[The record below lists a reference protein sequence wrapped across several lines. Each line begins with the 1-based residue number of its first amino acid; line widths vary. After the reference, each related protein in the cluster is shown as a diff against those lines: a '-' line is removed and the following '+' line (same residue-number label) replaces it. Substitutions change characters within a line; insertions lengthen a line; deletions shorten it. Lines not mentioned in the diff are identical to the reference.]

1 MFRFKILMM
10 HLTYDQKK
18 DYIDRHGSCCLH
30 KVQLKIMKDQLELE
44 DKGKTGLS
52 LDIGNLKTINIL
64 DHVKERDSVVIS
76 KKVVKSS
83 SQLTPSSINQKQ
95 QQDKELAK
103 MSNNIK
109 TKMVKDQKEE
119 RKTEKSGGFLHKVEN
134 LFSKSSNEKKT
145 EKSPQ
150 D

>member
-1 MFRFKILMM
+1 
-10 HLTYDQKK
+10 
-18 DYIDRHGSCCLH
+18 
-30 KVQLKIMKDQLELE
+30 MKDQLELE

-64 DHVKERDSVVIS
+64 DHVKERDSVLIS

-83 SQLTPSSINQKQ
+83 SQLTHSSINQKQ

-109 TKMVKDQKEE
+109 TKLVKD
-119 RKTEKSGGFLHKVEN
+119 
-134 LFSKSSNEKKT
+134 
-145 EKSPQ
+145 
-150 D
+150 

>member
-1 MFRFKILMM
+1 
-10 HLTYDQKK
+10 
-18 DYIDRHGSCCLH
+18 
-30 KVQLKIMKDQLELE
+30 MKDQLELE

-64 DHVKERDSVVIS
+64 DHVKERDSVLIS

-109 TKMVKDQKEE
+109 TKLVKD
-119 RKTEKSGGFLHKVEN
+119 
-134 LFSKSSNEKKT
+134 
-145 EKSPQ
+145 
-150 D
+150 

>member
-1 MFRFKILMM
+1 
-10 HLTYDQKK
+10 
-18 DYIDRHGSCCLH
+18 
-30 KVQLKIMKDQLELE
+30 MKDQLELE

-109 TKMVKDQKEE
+109 TKMVKD
-119 RKTEKSGGFLHKVEN
+119 
-134 LFSKSSNEKKT
+134 
-145 EKSPQ
+145 
-150 D
+150 

>member
-1 MFRFKILMM
+1 
-10 HLTYDQKK
+10 
-18 DYIDRHGSCCLH
+18 
-30 KVQLKIMKDQLELE
+30 MKDQLELE

-64 DHVKERDSVVIS
+64 DHVKERDSVLIS
-76 KKVVKSS
+76 KKVVKSF

-109 TKMVKDQKEE
+109 TRLVKD
-119 RKTEKSGGFLHKVEN
+119 
-134 LFSKSSNEKKT
+134 
-145 EKSPQ
+145 
-150 D
+150 

>member
-1 MFRFKILMM
+1 
-10 HLTYDQKK
+10 
-18 DYIDRHGSCCLH
+18 
-30 KVQLKIMKDQLELE
+30 MKDQLELE

-64 DHVKERDSVVIS
+64 DHVKERDSVLIS

-109 TKMVKDQKEE
+109 TRLVKD
-119 RKTEKSGGFLHKVEN
+119 
-134 LFSKSSNEKKT
+134 
-145 EKSPQ
+145 
-150 D
+150 

>member
-1 MFRFKILMM
+1 
-10 HLTYDQKK
+10 
-18 DYIDRHGSCCLH
+18 
-30 KVQLKIMKDQLELE
+30 MKDQLELE

-64 DHVKERDSVVIS
+64 DHFKERDSVLIS

-109 TKMVKDQKEE
+109 TKLVKD
-119 RKTEKSGGFLHKVEN
+119 
-134 LFSKSSNEKKT
+134 
-145 EKSPQ
+145 
-150 D
+150 

>member
-1 MFRFKILMM
+1 
-10 HLTYDQKK
+10 
-18 DYIDRHGSCCLH
+18 
-30 KVQLKIMKDQLELE
+30 MKDQLELE

-109 TKMVKDQKEE
+109 TKLVKD
-119 RKTEKSGGFLHKVEN
+119 
-134 LFSKSSNEKKT
+134 
-145 EKSPQ
+145 
-150 D
+150 

>member
-1 MFRFKILMM
+1 
-10 HLTYDQKK
+10 
-18 DYIDRHGSCCLH
+18 
-30 KVQLKIMKDQLELE
+30 MKDQLELE

-64 DHVKERDSVVIS
+64 DHFKERDSVLIS

-83 SQLTPSSINQKQ
+83 SQLTHSSINQKQ

-109 TKMVKDQKEE
+109 TKLVKD
-119 RKTEKSGGFLHKVEN
+119 
-134 LFSKSSNEKKT
+134 
-145 EKSPQ
+145 
-150 D
+150 